1 MSPIP
6 EWKFGA
12 YVDGELS
19 PAEVREV
26 EAELVRSQ
34 RARELVLALRDE
46 ARLLG
51 DVLQGRSRAAVRS
64 VAAEPPARGLAVGVP
79 ISLAIAGGVLA
90 VLSFLI
96 EAKLPSGI
104 DWLNPFRLLGVYEMA
119 FDLIFLLRD
128 SAPGLVE
135 LTVALAATASFAAL
149 ATFATS
155 AILRRF
161 AAPTALSLALL
172 AALASPQPA
181 TALDLRL
188 HQSAHVTEDETVE
201 GTLVVNGE
209 FAHIDG
215 VVRGDVFALVERMTV
230 RGRIEGNL
238 FAVARDIELSGEIEG
253 SVHAAAE
260 NMNVAAHIRGSLYT
274 ANDTV
279 TLAPQAQVDRDVAHL
294 AERVRIEGTV
304 NRDLTAGGERVEIR
318 GVVGRDVEIWA
329 DEVKVL
335 ANSNVAGDV
344 VAHVPDESHFEV
356 ADGAV
361 IGGESSVKSLETM
374 RRSLFARYTQG
385 RFYFWLLIHLGASF
399 VVGLLLYALLPR
411 LFAGRLASSGEFFR
425 SLGIGFAVL
434 VLSPLVLALIGLTL
448 VGLPL
453 ALMGGALYVSAIYLA
468 GILVAALI
476 GVSVAPP
483 RSPGLR
489 DFGASLLVGVVI
501 LGVATHVPIIGGI
514 LRVLVLLVGLGL
526 LAERIQSAWL
536 ASRPALARS

>member
-1 MSPIP
+1 MSHIP

-19 PAEVREV
+19 PAEAREV

-51 DVLQGRSRAAVRS
+51 DVLQGRRPEPATAPV
-64 VAAEPPARGLAVGVP
+64 VEPPARGLALGIPV
-79 ISLAIAGGVLA
+79 SLAIAGGVLA
-90 VLSFLI
+90 VSSVLL
-96 EAKLPSGI
+96 ETKLPAGI
-104 DWLNPFRLLGVYEMA
+104 DWLNPLRLLGVYEMA

-128 SAPGLVE
+128 SAPGLLE

-155 AILRRF
+155 AILRRI
-161 AAPTALSLALL
+161 AGPTALSLALL
-172 AALASPQPA
+172 AALAAPQPA
-181 TALDLRL
+181 RALDLRL
-188 HQSAHVTEDETVE
+188 HQSVHVTEDQVIE

-215 VVRGDVFALVERMTV
+215 VVRGDVFALVERMTI

-238 FAVARDIELSGEIEG
+238 FAVARDVELSGVIEG

-260 NMNVAAHIRGSLYT
+260 NMNVNARIRGSLYT
-274 ANDTV
+274 ANDNI
-279 TLAPQAQVDRDVAHL
+279 TLAREGLIERDAAHL
-294 AERVRIEGTV
+294 AERIRIEGSV
-304 NRDLTAGGERVEIR
+304 SRDLTAGAERIEIR
-318 GVVGRDVEIWA
+318 GAVGRDAEIWA
-329 DEVKVL
+329 DEIEVL

-344 VAHVPDESHFEV
+344 IAHVPDESHFVV
-356 ADGAV
+356 AEGAV
-361 IGGESSVKSLETM
+361 IGGESSVRSLETM
-374 RRSLFARYTQG
+374 RRSLLDRYTQG
-385 RFYFWLLIHLGASF
+385 RFYFWLLIHLCASF
-399 VVGLLLYALLPR
+399 VVGLLLYALLPG
-411 LFAGRLASSGEFFR
+411 LFVGRLANSGEFFR

-434 VLSPLVLALIGLTL
+434 VLGPVVLALIGLTL

-453 ALMGGALYVSAIYLA
+453 ALMGGALYASAIYLA

-476 GVSVAPP
+476 GVSIAPP
-483 RSPGLR
+483 RSTGLR

-501 LGVATHVPIIGGI
+501 LGVATHVPIVGGI

-526 LAERIQSAWL
+526 LAERVRSAWL
-536 ASRPALARS
+536 ASRPALAGR